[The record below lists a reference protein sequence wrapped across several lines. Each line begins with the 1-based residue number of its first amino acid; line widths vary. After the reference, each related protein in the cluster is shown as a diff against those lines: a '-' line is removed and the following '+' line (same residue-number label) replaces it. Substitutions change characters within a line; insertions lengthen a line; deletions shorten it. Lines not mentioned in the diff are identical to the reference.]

1 MSKCCSGQCQS
12 EVTAPNPSAA
22 PSGSQDQHALISAF
36 KVPKMDCP
44 SEERMIRMALESSDA
59 VLALDFDLPQ
69 RALRI
74 THHGDAAPLL
84 ARLIPLGF
92 GAELVETKPAGVVE
106 IRTQSQAE
114 AERES
119 KTLRVLLAINAVM
132 FLVEI
137 IAGALA
143 QSTGLLADSLDM
155 FADAA
160 VYGLALYAV
169 GRTARHKLR
178 VAHLAGW
185 LEMALAI
192 GALTEVLR
200 RFVVGSAP
208 ESSIMMTIALVALI
222 ANVSCLALLSGHKDG
237 GAHMRAS
244 WIFSSNDVIANLGVI
259 LAGALVAWTS
269 SPLPDLIIGT
279 LIALVVLNG
288 ACRILGMKE

>member
-1 MSKCCSGQCQS
+1 MSKSCSDHCQGTTTQVGQREACQS
-12 EVTAPNPSAA
+12 LPD
-22 PSGSQDQHALISAF
+22 SQALISAF

-44 SEERMIRMALESSDA
+44 SEERMIRMALESNDA

-84 ARLIPLGF
+84 ARLTPLGF
-92 GAELVETKPAGVVE
+92 GAELVETKPAGAVE
-106 IRTQSQAE
+106 VRTQSQAE
-114 AERES
+114 AARES

-259 LAGALVAWTS
+259 LAGVLVAWTG

-288 ACRILGMKE
+288 ARRILGMKE

>member
-1 MSKCCSGQCQS
+1 MSKCCSGQSQS
-12 EVTAPNPSAA
+12 EATAPNPSAV
-22 PSGSQDQHALISAF
+22 PSGSQGQQALISAF

-44 SEERMIRMALESSDA
+44 SEERMIRMALASSDA

-74 THHGDAAPLL
+74 THHGGAAPLL

-114 AERES
+114 VERES

-137 IAGALA
+137 IAGVLA

-169 GRTARHKLR
+169 GRTAQHKLR

-200 RFVVGSAP
+200 RFVFGSAP
-208 ESSIMMTIALVALI
+208 ESSIMMTIALVALL

-288 ACRILGMKE
+288 ARRILMMRA